1 MTALLGTGVTSVEG
15 TTESGTGRDSV
26 AGGYLRLVVVLA
38 SLAAAV
44 IHFGFAPAHFQQH
57 WSHGLFFVVV
67 GWLQLAWALLVM
79 SRPSRALVWAGT
91 ANLLVVVV
99 WVLSRTD
106 GIPLVPL
113 GSTVERVGFPD
124 SLATAL
130 EALVVYGSF
139 ALVTGR
145 RASSTP
151 ALPRR
156 IAPVLATGVVVAT
169 LTAASFLP
177 ALAGNHAAH
186 ADRAATLTGSSA
198 VPGAP
203 AAVGSHAHGTGP
215 TAGAQLGSAPTVAA
229 PSGGTPCELAGVPEA
244 AAGADSHAHRGPA
257 AQVSLDRTTREQLA
271 GQQAQARTVAAAFP
285 TVAAA
290 EAGGYRMSTPY
301 VPCIGAHY
309 TNYRRALAFDPAA
322 PSELLFDGT
331 APTSRLV
338 GLSYLVYHPG
348 GAPEGF
354 AGPNDVWHQHNANG
368 GLCIAG
374 TVVIGSEASTPA
386 GCAALG
392 GRKTPLVDVWMLHD
406 WVVPG
411 WECSWGTF
419 APDCPELGGR
429 VGGSAWD
436 APVPAAVL
444 PAG

>member
-1 MTALLGTGVTSVEG
+1 MSVTAPHAPPRAAVPR
-15 TTESGTGRDSV
+15 SGS
-26 AGGYLRLVVVLA
+26 APAAELLRLVVVLS

-44 IHFGFAPAHFQQH
+44 IHFGFAPDHFREH
-57 WSHGLFFVVV
+57 WTHGLFFVVV
-67 GWLQLAWALLVM
+67 GWLQLGWALLLLI
-79 SRPSRALVWAGT
+79 RPSRRLLWAGT
-91 ANLLVVVV
+91 ANLFVIVV
-99 WVLSRTD
+99 WVLSRSS

-113 GSTVERVGFPD
+113 GSTIEPVGFPD
-124 SLATAL
+124 SAATAM
-130 EALVVYGSF
+130 EAVVVYGSF
-139 ALVTGR
+139 ALLTVRAGFVEAAALR
-145 RASSTP
+145 RT
-151 ALPRR
+151 
-156 IAPVLATGVVVAT
+156 APVVGGAAAAGLVLAGVT
-169 LTAASFLP
+169 LASFTP
-177 ALAGNHAAH
+177 ALAGGHGEHAA
-186 ADRAATLTGSSA
+186 AA
-198 VPGAP
+198 GAP
-203 AAVGSHAHGTGP
+203 AHPHAADAAGP
-215 TAGAQLGSAPTVAA
+215 GR
-229 PSGGTPCELAGVPEA
+229 TPCELAGSPVS
-244 AAGADSHAHRGPA
+244 AGAGDSHAHRGPVAQVPLDRATRTQLA
-257 AQVSLDRTTREQLA
+257 AQQE
-271 GQQAQARTVAAAFP
+271 QARSVATAFP

-322 PSELLFDGT
+322 PSELLYDGT
-331 APTSRLV
+331 TPDSRLV

-368 GLCIAG
+368 GLCIAAG
-374 TVVIGSEASTPA
+374 VVIGSENSTPA

-411 WECSWGTF
+411 WECGWGTF

-436 APVPAAVL
+436 APVAGAAL

>member
-1 MTALLGTGVTSVEG
+1 MSVL
-15 TTESGTGRDSV
+15 TRPDVSASPAAPLHPGRPSFL
-26 AGGYLRLVVVLA
+26 AGYLRVLLALA
-38 SLAAAV
+38 SAAAAV
-44 IHFGFAPAHFQQH
+44 IHFGVAPVHFQEH
-57 WSHGLFFVVV
+57 WSHGLFFVAV
-67 GWLQLAWALLVM
+67 GWLQLGWALLLVL
-79 SRPSRALVWAGT
+79 RPSRLVLWAGT
-91 ANLLVVVV
+91 ANLAVVVV

-113 GSTVERVGFPD
+113 GSTIEPVGFPD
-124 SLATAL
+124 SVATAL
-130 EALVVYGSF
+130 EGLVVYGSF
-139 ALVTGR
+139 ALLTVRRLATAAPWTG
-145 RASSTP
+145 S
-151 ALPRR
+151 PRR
-156 IAPVLATGVVVAT
+156 R
-169 LTAASFLP
+169 TAAVLGTALALAGLTTATFVP
-177 ALAGNHAAH
+177 ALAGDHSAH
-186 ADRAATLTGSSA
+186 ATGLPGSPVHSHQ
-198 VPGAP
+198 PGAT
-203 AAVGSHAHGTGP
+203 ATATGGS
-215 TAGAQLGSAPTVAA
+215 
-229 PSGGTPCELAGVPEA
+229 PCELAGAPAEP
-244 AAGADSHAHRGPA
+244 AGTDADQAHAHRGPVPQVPLDEPTRVA
-257 AQVSLDRTTREQLA
+257 LAQ
-271 GQQAQARTVAAAFP
+271 QQIQARGVASAFP

-290 EAGGYRMSTPY
+290 EAAGYRMSTPY

-309 TNYRRALAFDPAA
+309 TNFRRVLAFDPAA

-354 AGPNDVWHQHNANG
+354 AGPNDRWHQHNANG

-374 TVVIGSEASTPA
+374 TVVIGSESSTPV

-392 GRKTPLVDVWMLHD
+392 GRKTELVDVWMLHD

-436 APVPAAVL
+436 APVPGAVL